1 MEIEINSKLLTLN
14 CSPRVHATVCNGYFE
29 GATVVDRENWTFN
42 PERFKAAYK
51 IVLACDSHTAV
62 KLPAVSLHLFDVLTS
77 TNQTA
82 WELCDRGADAGTVV
96 IALQQTAGK
105 GQWGRQWSSPAGG
118 LYLSV
123 LLAPNLAIEHSAQL
137 TLCSAWGIARTLR
150 KIPGKLSGVSDQIP
164 VQVKWLNDLVLQGRK
179 LGGILTETRI
189 RQGQISRAVVGV
201 GINWANSVPETG
213 VNLKSFLK
221 QQEIPLI
228 ESLEMLAALTI
239 YGVLFGYE
247 SWQQKGMEALLPSYL
262 ELLAFRD
269 RPLVIDGRAGTI
281 VGVTPQGELRVCL
294 STADTDSP
302 QNVEVLLKPG
312 TISLGYEV

>member
-1 MEIEINSKLLTLN
+1 M
-14 CSPRVHATVCNGYFE
+14 
-29 GATVVDRENWTFN
+29 VDRENWTFN
-42 PERFKAAYK
+42 TERFDAAYK
-51 IVLACDSHTAV
+51 IVQAGDANSAL
-62 KLPAVSLHLFDVLTS
+62 KLPAVSLHLFDVLSS
-77 TNQTA
+77 TNQTT
-82 WELCDRGADAGTVV
+82 WELGDRGAEAGTVV

-150 KIPGKLSGVSDQIP
+150 EIPGKLSGVNDQIP

-189 RQGQISRAVVGV
+189 RQGQISQAVVGV
-201 GINWANSVPETG
+201 GINWANPVPETG
-213 VNLKSFLK
+213 VNLKSFLE

-228 ESLEMLAALTI
+228 ESLEMLAALTL
-239 YGVLFGYE
+239 YGILYGYK

-269 RPLVIDGRAGTI
+269 RPLAIDGKSGTI
-281 VGVTPQGELRVCL
+281 IGVTPQGELRVRL
-294 STADTDSP
+294 STTDTSAAP
-302 QNVEVLLKPG
+302 TVEILLKPG